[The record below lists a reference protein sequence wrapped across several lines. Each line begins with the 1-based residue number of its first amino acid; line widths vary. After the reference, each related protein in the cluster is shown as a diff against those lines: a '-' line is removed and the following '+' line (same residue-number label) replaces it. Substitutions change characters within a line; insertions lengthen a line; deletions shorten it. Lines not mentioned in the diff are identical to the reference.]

1 MHQGCEPVAMGHK
14 SLLQRRGAP
23 SVVHYYRSAARKCSD
38 GIEGA
43 LDSVAVVEHYRSR
56 LQIPVIMAS
65 SSDFGWISP
74 QKLDCSVATVDIQI
88 TGESRTDGGFWTHK
102 MLDQTGFCESV
113 ASTPRG
119 CGMLPLHLA
128 VLAGADRSVLERM
141 VQCYPSARAHP
152 DDYGCLPLHWVRPQ
166 VAMNQT
172 ICTTVITVVQMNSA
186 CLIGF
191 SAGVRRER
199 DGCSRS

>member
-1 MHQGCEPVAMGHK
+1 MKIFSSSVFGRSSLLLIVLHHPLLRIVHLLPLLPGSLVLSFFELKTSCIICRDSGGAKGMHQGCEPVAMGHK

-74 QKLDCSVATVDIQI
+74 P
-88 TGESRTDGGFWTHK
+88 
-102 MLDQTGFCESV
+102 
-113 ASTPRG
+113 ASLKG
-119 CGMLPLHLA
+119 L
-128 VLAGADRSVLERM
+128 
-141 VQCYPSARAHP
+141 
-152 DDYGCLPLHWVRPQ
+152 
-166 VAMNQT
+166 
-172 ICTTVITVVQMNSA
+172 VV
-186 CLIGF
+186 
-191 SAGVRRER
+191 
-199 DGCSRS
+199 